1 MAETEESGEKAAVD
15 KTLVA
20 MFLKMTPEERVAAN
34 DNMVRTIL
42 ELRHAFKKKK
52 SEERRSGGDS

>member
-1 MAETEESGEKAAVD
+1 
-15 KTLVA
+15 VA